1 MRIAQKG
8 EGGIIHNMYYFDGV
22 STPIGRLHIVVSDA
36 ALHRIYFPGESWTEH
51 YERDAKHPL
60 ITLTKTQLAEYFSG
74 QRRIFDIP
82 LDPEGS
88 EFQKKV
94 WNVLRKIPYGT
105 TLNYAEEA
113 KRAGKA
119 AAARAVGSANGKN
132 PIPIII
138 PCHRVVPKS
147 GGLGGYSG
155 GEHRKALLIKLERHY
170 LVPEMMPIR
179 KAKKAKK
186 AKKATKQQKTQAK
199 KSAKKTNTK
208 AKKTGSKKSSEKN

>member
-1 MRIAQKG
+1 
-8 EGGIIHNMYYFDGV
+8 MYYFDGV
-22 STPIGRLHIVVSDA
+22 STPLGRLHIVVSDS
-36 ALHRIYFPGESWTEH
+36 ALHHIYFPGESWTEH

-60 ITLTKTQLAEYFSG
+60 IVLTKTQLAEYFSG
-74 QRRIFDIP
+74 ERRIFDIP

-113 KRAGKA
+113 KRAGNA

-132 PIPIII
+132 PIPIIV
-138 PCHRVVPKS
+138 PCHRVVPKN

-155 GEHRKALLIKLERHY
+155 GEHRKALLLKLERHY
-170 LVPEMMPIR
+170 LVPDVRPE
-179 KAKKAKK
+179 KKAKK
-186 AKKATKQQKTQAK
+186 AKKTTNKTTNKTSKKKTKSTVAK
-199 KSAKKTNTK
+199 KHKK
-208 AKKTGSKKSSEKN
+208 